1 MKSAVTQLFQNNS
14 RLRRRQFAVLIDP
27 DEVDIPALEKLV
39 SIAKEGGVDY
49 FFVGGSL
56 VVGNFLETTIHY
68 LKQHTEIPVVIFPGS
83 IQQVNPKADA
93 LLFLSLISG
102 RNPELL
108 IGNHVLAAP
117 YIKKSGLEAI
127 PTGYILIDG
136 GAQTTVSYI
145 SNTTPIPHD
154 KKEIAVSTAMAGELL
169 GMKLIYMDSG
179 SGAKKH
185 ISAEMISAV
194 KKHIELPLIVGGGI
208 KTPEAAYEL
217 SNAGADVIV
226 VGNAIEKDTALIK
239 EISFAIH
246 SVSV

>member
-1 MKSAVTQLFQNNS
+1 
-14 RLRRRQFAVLIDP
+14 VLIDP
-27 DEVDIPALEKLV
+27 DEVDIPALEKLI

-56 VVGNFLETTIHY
+56 VIGSFLETTIQY
-68 LKQHTEIPVVIFPGS
+68 LKQHSTIPVILFPGS
-83 IQQVNPKADA
+83 IQQVNPHADA

-117 YIKKSGLEAI
+117 YIKQSGIEAI

-136 GAQTTVSYI
+136 GAPTTVSYI

-154 KKEIAVSTAMAGELL
+154 KKDIAVSTAMAGELL

-179 SGAKKH
+179 SGAKRH
-185 ISAEMISAV
+185 ISAEMIAAV
-194 KKHIELPLIVGGGI
+194 KKHVDLPLIVGGGI

-239 EISFAIH
+239 DISFAIH